1 MTGICG
7 IASGNTVP
15 GIQDRLT
22 RMLTSMR
29 HEPWHNVEQ
38 AGIANEQA
46 AMGRVTLGFV
56 NRPPQPVKLS
66 EAPLSA
72 VMDGELYD
80 ADVQRQRLIAAGHRF
95 DGESH
100 AEILIRGYLQHGRE
114 FFAQLNGKFSA
125 AIHDGREDRL
135 ILTNDRFGMQPLYYA
150 EPRAG
155 EFVFASEIKSLLT
168 DPSLPREQ
176 NPRGVIQFFTFG
188 HLWGE
193 ETFYASIRTLP
204 PAAWIEYDLRNDR
217 LSADRYWSVAD
228 PPDQSVSRAAHL
240 ERIDEAFKNAVD
252 VRTEDTSNLG
262 ISLSGGM
269 DARSILAVIDHEN
282 VDLSALCMGM
292 KGSRDQ
298 RSARQMAQLAGC
310 DYHDFMLD
318 ADFLSTFET
327 HLNRMV
333 TLTDGHYLS
342 QCIVMPTLP
351 RYRELGIEVL
361 LRGHAGELM
370 HMGKAYSF
378 SLDRDALSMTTD
390 AQVDAW
396 LFKHLQAYML
406 DAVDAPLFAFADAG
420 EANEIARETIQTAL
434 AESGPCARPLDRIWR
449 LFVTQRMRRETAM
462 SLVKFGSVVETRVP
476 FLDPELVDCVLAAP
490 AEMKVDEEIQAAIL
504 RKRFPAFLDVTNVNT
519 GARVG
524 ANRAVKAAQYF
535 KMRVLAK
542 LGVRGYQPYERLGL
556 WLRRELK
563 PLVQEIL
570 LNDRCLE
577 RGTFRADTVRT
588 VVEQHSVGSRNHTFL
603 LLAMMIYEVGQRKF
617 ADAAREPLVREA

>member
-7 IASGNTVP
+7 IASGNTAP
-15 GIQDRLT
+15 EIQDRLT

-29 HEPWHNVEQ
+29 HEPWHNVERD
-38 AGIANEQA
+38 GIANEHL

-56 NRPPQPVKLS
+56 NRAPQPVKLS
-66 EAPLSA
+66 DAPLSA
-72 VMDGELYD
+72 VMAGELYD
-80 ADVQRQRLIAAGHRF
+80 ADVHRQRLIAAGQRF
-95 DGESH
+95 DGDSH
-100 AEILIRGYLQHGRE
+100 AEVLLRGYLQQGKE
-114 FFAQLNGKFSA
+114 FFAGLNGKFCA
-125 AIHDGREDRL
+125 AIHDGREERV

-150 EPRAG
+150 ESSAG
-155 EFVFASEIKSLLT
+155 EIVFASEIKSLLT
-168 DPSLPREQ
+168 DPRLTREQ

-193 ETFYASIRTLP
+193 ETLYAAIRTLP
-204 PAAWIEYDLRNDR
+204 PAACVEYDLRNDR
-217 LSADRYWSVAD
+217 LSVDRYWSLSD
-228 PPDQSVSRAAHL
+228 PLEQNVDRALHL
-240 ERIDEAFKNAVD
+240 ERIDEAFKAAVD
-252 VRTEDTSNLG
+252 AQTTNTSNLG

-269 DARSILAVIDHEN
+269 DARSILALVDHEN
-282 VDLSALCMGM
+282 VELNALCMGM
-292 KGSRDQ
+292 EGSRDQ
-298 RSARQMAQLAGC
+298 RSARQMAKIAHC

-318 ADFLSTFET
+318 SNFLSTFET
-327 HLNRMV
+327 HLRRMV

-351 RYRELGIEVL
+351 RYHELGIEVL

-370 HMGKAYSF
+370 HMGKAYNF
-378 SLDRDALSMTTD
+378 SLDHEALRMTTD
-390 AQVDAW
+390 VQVEAW

-420 EANEIARETIQTAL
+420 EANEIARQTIRTAIN
-434 AESGPCARPLDRIWR
+434 ESGTCSRPLDQIWR
-449 LFVTQRMRRETAM
+449 LFITQRLRRETAM
-462 SLVKFGSVVETRVP
+462 SLVKFGSVVETRLP

-490 AEMKVDEEIQAAIL
+490 PDMKTDEQIQASIL
-504 RKRFPAFLDVTNVNT
+504 HKRFPAFLDVTNVNT

-524 ANRAVKAAQYF
+524 ANRAVKAAQHF

-563 PLVQEIL
+563 PLVRETL

-577 RGTFRADTVRT
+577 RGTFRADTVRS
-588 VVEQHSVGSRNHTFL
+588 VVEQHFAGSRNHTYL

-617 ADAAREPLVREA
+617 ADAAKEPLVREA